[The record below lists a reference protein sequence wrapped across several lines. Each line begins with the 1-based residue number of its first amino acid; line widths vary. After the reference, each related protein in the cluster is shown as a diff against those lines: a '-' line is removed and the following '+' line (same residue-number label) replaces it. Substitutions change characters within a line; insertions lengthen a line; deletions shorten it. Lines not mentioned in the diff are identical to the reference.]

1 MGRLKPSSLDDN
13 RSIEAGKKETR
24 ADILSRIFERMDR
37 LEAIGVIAEG
47 GDILIDVAEAA
58 TLACVAENTIL
69 TWGQNAVIPRYKLKG
84 AVRFG
89 LREFCSWIASC
100 RQPSAKEKE
109 DEKRNRKDVK
119 Q

>member
-13 RSIEAGKKETR
+13 RSMEAEKKETR
-24 ADILSRIFERMDR
+24 ADILNRIFERMDK
-37 LEAIGVIAEG
+37 LEAIGIIAEG
-47 GDILIDVAEAA
+47 GDILIDVEEAA

-89 LREFCSWIASC
+89 LRELCSWIASC
-100 RQPSAKEKE
+100 RQPSAKKKKEKE
-109 DEKRNRKDVK
+109 NERKAK
-119 Q
+119 K